1 MEIEKYKMIY
11 KITNKDSNNYKKDE
25 DEYEYEEEEENED
38 EDEEQIEENG
48 ELRILGNYFV
58 RKNKNKGRL
67 IIYNKKSNLKDII
80 QIDDIKENIL
90 KIKMILNK
98 NIYNKSYMFENST
111 SLLQVSLFNDLSNIY
126 YEQFEEYEND
136 DSSIEIDD
144 SDKEIFED
152 SFSYENDCISDL
164 SKVEEEQIGNSTI
177 IYMEKKLEYSQKNY
191 AVLNGMFHNCES
203 LISLPDISSW
213 KIDNVIDISGMFFN
227 CPSLSS
233 LPDISK

>member
-1 MEIEKYKMIY
+1 MEIEKYKMLY

-25 DEYEYEEEEENED
+25 DEYEYEEEEEY

-67 IIYNKKSNLKDII
+67 IINNKKSNLKDII
-80 QIDDIKENIL
+80 QIDDIKENTL

-144 SDKEIFED
+144 SNGEIFGD
-152 SFSYENDCISDL
+152 SFSYNNDSISDL

-177 IYMEKKLEYSQKNY
+177 IYMEKKLEYSQKI
-191 AVLNGMFHNCES
+191 MQS
-203 LISLPDISSW
+203 
-213 KIDNVIDISGMFFN
+213 
-227 CPSLSS
+227 
-233 LPDISK
+233 